1 MTTCIAT
8 VEPRAKV
15 AHTALLHE
23 CARYFADDR
32 CWCTIGPRTLGAS
45 GSGDVARRTV
55 CTADARACDQLARHR
70 DPRKR
75 LRGRGDQAA
84 RALWSTCGPLTVF
97 RAVQASY
104 RAYLPRVPTDVRR
117 TLVRRSS
124 CCPDAP
130 TTTFASLPRLY
141 QLVRDRTTPLR
152 SCARRALHGRVLERR
167 GRRGD
172 GCRRQ

>member
-1 MTTCIAT
+1 MFNKKLKIIIFFLPRITRMTTCIAT

-55 CTADARACDQLARHR
+55 CTADARACDQLARHME
-70 DPRKR
+70 R
-75 LRGRGDQAA
+75 LRPR
-84 RALWSTCGPLTVF
+84 RSSCTSVVVCTTCGPLTVF

-117 TLVRRSS
+117 TLVRR
-124 CCPDAP
+124 CRPGAGRAARLVAP
-130 TTTFASLPRLY
+130 TRPPPRSRLCP
-141 QLVRDRTTPLR
+141 VST
-152 SCARRALHGRVLERR
+152 S
-167 GRRGD
+167 
-172 GCRRQ
+172 

>member
-1 MTTCIAT
+1 MFNKKLKIIIFFLPRITRMTTCIAT

-117 TLVRRSS
+117 TLVRR
-124 CCPDAP
+124 CRPGAGRAARLVAP
-130 TTTFASLPRLY
+130 TRPPPRSRLCP
-141 QLVRDRTTPLR
+141 VCT
-152 SCARRALHGRVLERR
+152 S
-167 GRRGD
+167 
-172 GCRRQ
+172 